1 MLCYNVVTGENTPK
15 ERLVKNMNANLE
27 YNLMNKRAN
36 RVEIFRTEKENKTM
50 ESREENRRIDNCE
63 CSAFSMAAVAG
74 SVLMGIGIVLY
85 GLITAII

>member
-1 MLCYNVVTGENTPK
+1 
-15 ERLVKNMNANLE
+15 MNANLE
-27 YNLMNKRAN
+27 YNLIARNN
-36 RVEIFRTEKENKTM
+36 RIDYKKENTIMESRKENKA
-50 ESREENRRIDNCE
+50 IDNCE

>member
-1 MLCYNVVTGENTPK
+1 
-15 ERLVKNMNANLE
+15 MNANLE
-27 YNLMNKRAN
+27 YNLINKNHRIEYKKEA
-36 RVEIFRTEKENKTM
+36 EIM
-50 ESREENRRIDNCE
+50 ESRENVNRIDSCE